1 MSQEKNNIKRK
12 NYKHLGIVLT
22 ENDED
27 ILTWVNMLIEHD
39 QSPRVWIKAILIAD
53 ETKNNLDAGS
63 IVVSSLSEKDSD
75 TTGIS
80 GLLYGK
86 TKAPHKNF
94 GWEKRGMQLGNSRE
108 FVVGSILTIHFDQT
122 IILNLL
128 KRLNSEKIPVSP
140 YIKSRIRCYFKV
152 TKTGKNT
159 VPIINDATKILL
171 LNHYNYK
178 SQEPISERPESK
190 NTDEKSRQSVVV
202 PPAKPK
208 TRQSNFL
215 TQYIG

>member
-1 MSQEKNNIKRK
+1 MSQDNNIKRK

-22 ENDED
+22 ENDAD

-53 ETKNNLDAGS
+53 ETKKSLDAGAV
-63 IVVSSLSEKDSD
+63 VVSSLGEKDSD

-86 TKAPHKNF
+86 TKSPHKNF

-108 FVVGSILTIHFDQT
+108 FVAGSILTIHFDQT
-122 IILNLL
+122 IISDLL
-128 KRLNSEKIPVSP
+128 KRLNTEKIPISP
-140 YIKSRIRCYFKV
+140 YIKSRIRCYFKA
-152 TKTGKNT
+152 TKTGENIA
-159 VPIINDATKILL
+159 PNINDATGILL
-171 LNHYNYK
+171 LNNYNYK
-178 SQEPISERPESK
+178 SQEPISERPDNK
-190 NTDEKSRQSVVV
+190 NTDEKSRQNEVV

-208 TRQSNFL
+208 KKQSNFL